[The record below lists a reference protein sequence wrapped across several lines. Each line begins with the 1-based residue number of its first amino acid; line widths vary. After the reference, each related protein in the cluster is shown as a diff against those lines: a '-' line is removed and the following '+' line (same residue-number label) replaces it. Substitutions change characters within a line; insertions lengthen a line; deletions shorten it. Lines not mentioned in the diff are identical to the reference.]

1 MDRTYCCR
9 QLLQSKSGRRSRHD
23 FFFLKKTQSRVNHPS
38 SMGCSA
44 AAAVELEHA
53 PKPNKQAGRCGG
65 GGGGHPS
72 IRREPA
78 IDNADRPTDRTI
90 RTGLANGIRHTKLYP
105 ETRRTRLS
113 PALPICMHACVRG
126 SRNVGAPAPAGG
138 RLLYAARDPPPR
150 CCCPW
155 HGAPAVD
162 RSRKAAGPAGRP
174 GRSGVV
180 VVGAGTNNACGVRT
194 LGPWPRPRAHST
206 TAAHGGNNALASS
219 GRRARV
225 VFVSKSASLPRHF
238 TTHRRGYW
246 PGCSSACPAPHRDPT
261 RARAR

>member
-1 MDRTYCCR
+1 MPRTSQPFEKCRWTGPTAAASCFNQSQVGDRDTT
-9 QLLQSKSGRRSRHD
+9 
-23 FFFLKKTQSRVNHPS
+23 FFLKKKTQSRVNHPS
-38 SMGCSA
+38 SIGCSA

-53 PKPNKQAGRCGG
+53 PKPNKQAGRWCG

-162 RSRKAAGPAGRP
+162 RSRKAAGRGDR
-174 GRSGVV
+174 
-180 VVGAGTNNACGVRT
+180 
-194 LGPWPRPRAHST
+194 
-206 TAAHGGNNALASS
+206 ASS
-219 GRRARV
+219 SSGPAQIMRAECG
-225 VFVSKSASLPRHF
+225 L
-238 TTHRRGYW
+238 
-246 PGCSSACPAPHRDPT
+246 
-261 RARAR
+261 